1 MKTLA
6 AFVLILIAGHALAA
20 DSRITDV
27 TVYADRAQ
35 ITRSAEVALNAGEN
49 RVTIAGLPDMLQ
61 DDSVRATGKASVPV
75 TILDVQVKRDV
86 HEKLSD
92 DAAAKL
98 EAELLA
104 LGDER
109 AALDGRSRVLTQ
121 QWEVVRQIQI
131 KSAGDVS
138 RDIQINK
145 FDVTQLKDLPAYIGG
160 ELTKLQDEMQK
171 IAVARRELDR
181 KTQAVQAEFN
191 KRRASAS
198 RVEKTVLVTVNA
210 KEATKLKLQVTYVI
224 GNASWAPSYD
234 ARAATDA
241 GSVELAYNATVRQQ
255 TGEDWTGVNLTL
267 STARPAV
274 GASMPELQKW
284 TLNFWEA
291 MPVTASRL
299 ARFEAKGMQA
309 ADMAAPAPA
318 EEMAVA
324 AAVMPAQIEQ
334 GVTSA
339 SFKVPRAADVP
350 SDGEPHRQGI
360 AMQTLPASFTY
371 EATPKL
377 SPFAYLKATA
387 TNSTDAPFLAGA
399 VNVFVGPDFVG
410 TGHTETVAQ
419 GEALKLFLG
428 IDEAVRLKR
437 EELKDVRGK
446 SGFFNRRK
454 SQAYGYKLTV
464 ENFKDKPQRVM
475 LYEQIPV
482 SANEEIKVNLGDT
495 SEKPTKIDAP
505 TGKLT
510 WEFILK
516 PREKREITYEFTV
529 DWPQDRQVSGL

>member
-1 MKTLA
+1 MKCFIIA
-6 AFVLILIAGHALAA
+6 VLVAGNALAA

-35 ITRSAEVALNAGEN
+35 ITRTAEVALNAGEN
-49 RVTIAGLPDMLQ
+49 RVTMAGLPDILQ
-61 DDSVRATGKASVPV
+61 DDSVRAAGKAGVPV

-86 HEKLSD
+86 HEQLRD
-92 DAAAKL
+92 EVVAKL
-98 EAELLA
+98 EAELLK

-109 AALDGRSRVLTQ
+109 TALDGRHRVVGQ
-121 QWEVVRQIQI
+121 QYEFLKQIQV
-131 KSAGDVS
+131 KAAGDVS

-145 FDVTQLKDLPAYIGG
+145 FDVAQLKDLPGYIGG
-160 ELTKLQDEMQK
+160 ELAKLEDEMQK
-171 IAVARRELDR
+171 IVIARRELDR
-181 KTQAVQAEFN
+181 KVAATQAEFN

-198 RVEKTVLVTVNA
+198 RAEKTVIVTVNT
-210 KEATKLKLQVTYVI
+210 KEATKLKMQVSYVI
-224 GNASWAPSYD
+224 GNAMWAPSYD
-234 ARAATDA
+234 ARAAADA
-241 GSVELAYNATVRQQ
+241 GNVELSYNATVRQQ

-267 STARPAV
+267 STARPSV
-274 GASMPELQKW
+274 GASMPELNKW
-284 TLNFWEA
+284 VLNFWEA
-291 MPVTASRL
+291 MPMRRASFESKMEVSRMAADGPAAAPVPAEQEVL
-299 ARFEAKGMQA
+299 AVETMQA
-309 ADMAAPAPA
+309 Q
-318 EEMAVA
+318 V
-324 AAVMPAQIEQ
+324 EQ
-334 GVTSA
+334 GATSA
-339 SFKVPRAADVP
+339 SFRVPRAADVP

-360 AMQTLPASFTY
+360 AVQSLPASFTY

-377 SPFAYLKATA
+377 SLFAYLKATA

-410 TGHTETVAQ
+410 TGRTETVAQ

-446 SGFFNRRK
+446 SGFFNRRR

-464 ENFKDKPQRVM
+464 ENFKDKPQRVL

-482 SANEEIKVNLGDT
+482 AANEEIKVALGDT
-495 SEKPTKIDAP
+495 SEKPAKMDTA

-516 PREKREITYEFTV
+516 PREKREITYQFTA
-529 DWPQDRQVSGL
+529 DWPQDKQVQGL